1 MPGPADEPD
10 RRHPPGSDRAG
21 LRGPLERRGFQDGH
35 PSLGGQGQ
43 ARAGRG
49 QSEQR
54 LRALHRAQGEVT
66 EMTAEVVILGGG
78 VGGTIVANLVAKK
91 SSGRAN
97 VTVVDTTGIHVYQPG
112 FLYVA
117 VGKEQPSALRRAET
131 SLLRD
136 DVSLVVDRALRVDT
150 VARRVQ
156 LESGRTLPYDQL
168 LLATGSRTVMDEVQG
183 AKDAHDFYTMDGATR
198 LFDALNAFEGGSIVI
213 GVAGIPYKCPPAPV
227 EFVFLLDDYL
237 RARGIRDKTEIKLL
251 SPLNRAFTIEAT
263 SKLVQPILAERG
275 IELTGFFNVESVD
288 PVAKT
293 VTSLEGET
301 MGYDL
306 LILVPPHRGQEVIES
321 SRLGDERGWVPVDKN
336 TLKHTE
342 FADIW
347 AVGDTTNIPISKSGS
362 VAHYEATVAAAEIA
376 AEVKGEPAPVHVYD
390 GKVMCFLE
398 AGQGKAT
405 TIRFDYD
412 HPPVSPS
419 PARRWHWAKALFNK
433 TYWHTVPQGRLP

>member
-1 MPGPADEPD
+1 MG
-10 RRHPPGSDRAG
+10 
-21 LRGPLERRGFQDGH
+21 
-35 PSLGGQGQ
+35 
-43 ARAGRG
+43 
-49 QSEQR
+49 
-54 LRALHRAQGEVT
+54 
-66 EMTAEVVILGGG
+66 AEVVILGGG
-78 VGGTIVANLVAKK
+78 VGGTIAANLVAKQTQ
-91 SSGRAN
+91 GDAH
-97 VTVVDTTGIHVYQPG
+97 VTIVDTTGIHVYQPG

-117 VGKEQPSALRRAET
+117 VGLEQPASLHRPEST
-131 SLLRD
+131 LLRH
-136 DVSLVVDRALRVDT
+136 DVSLVVDRATRVAPASH
-150 VARRVQ
+150 VVF
-156 LESGRTLPYDQL
+156 LESGRQLRYDQL
-168 LLATGSRTVMDEVQG
+168 VVATGSRTIMGEVAG
-183 AKDAHDFYTMDGATR
+183 TLGAHDFYTMAGAKR
-198 LFDALNAFEGGSIVI
+198 LFQALEAFTHGTIVI

-227 EFVFLLDDYL
+227 EFAFLLDDYL

-301 MGYDL
+301 VGYDL
-306 LILVPPHRGQEVIES
+306 LILVPPHRGQEVIERS
-321 SRLGDERGWVPVDKN
+321 GLGDERGWVPVDKN
-336 TLKHTE
+336 TLKHTQ
-342 FADIW
+342 FPDIW

-376 AEVKGEPAPVHVYD
+376 AEVNGEAPPAHVYD

-398 AGQGKAT
+398 TGQGKAT
-405 TIRFDYD
+405 TIQFDYD
-412 HPPVSPS
+412 HPPVSPT

>member
-1 MPGPADEPD
+1 
-10 RRHPPGSDRAG
+10 
-21 LRGPLERRGFQDGH
+21 
-35 PSLGGQGQ
+35 
-43 ARAGRG
+43 
-49 QSEQR
+49 
-54 LRALHRAQGEVT
+54 
-66 EMTAEVVILGGG
+66 MTAEVVILGGG

-91 SSGRAN
+91 SSGRAH
-97 VTVVDTTGIHVYQPG
+97 VTVVDATGIHVYQPG

-117 VGKEQPSALRRAET
+117 VGKEQPAALQRAET

-150 VARRVQ
+150 VARTVQ
-156 LESGRTLPYDQL
+156 LESGRTLSYDQL
-168 LLATGSRTVMDEVQG
+168 LLATGSRTVMDEVPG
-183 AKDAHDFYTMDGATR
+183 AQDAYDFYTMDGAVR
-198 LFDALNAFEGGSIVI
+198 LFEALKGFKGGTIVI

-237 RARGIRDKTEIKLL
+237 RARGIREKSQIKLL

-275 IELTGFFNVESVD
+275 IELTGFFNVETVD

-293 VTSLEGET
+293 VSSLEGET

-306 LILVPPHRGQEVIES
+306 LVLVPPHRGQKVIEDS
-321 SRLGDERGWVPVDKN
+321 ALGDERGWVPVDKN
-336 TLKHTE
+336 TLKHTKFE
-342 FADIW
+342 NIW
-347 AVGDTTNIPISKSGS
+347 AIGDTTNIPISKSGS
-362 VAHYEATVAAAEIA
+362 VAHYEASVAADAIMA
-376 AEVKGEPAPVHVYD
+376 SVKGEAPPKHIYD

-398 AGQGKAT
+398 TGQGQAT
-405 TIRFDYD
+405 TIQFDYD
-412 HPPVSPS
+412 HPPVSPT